1 MRFIYYSIH
10 HYHYH
15 LYIIFTLCV
24 FLTGRR
30 GGVKVLAPSS
40 SRWLEAV
47 ASYGSAISPPPS
59 NENATGGTAAAGV
72 KLHRQQPAGAPAAA
86 SSESG
91 GGSGSSGSSGRKG
104 VVELVDSAPLQK
116 YGVRLYTIAVSGY
129 VQSQSDGADYQGGAS
144 FHFIS
149 FLFIF
154 TQTILGPTQG
164 NASFYPDRL
173 RTTARKWRFHLG
185 FFGFASSRGLRRL
198 ARAREDGES
207 SGGEEHTYFLRHLYT
222 KPIVSPRQAR
232 DKHRKNSKTASFS
245 QQGMMEDDDVPRA
258 VKSEL

>member
-1 MRFIYYSIH
+1 M
-10 HYHYH
+10 
-15 LYIIFTLCV
+15 
-24 FLTGRR
+24 
-30 GGVKVLAPSS
+30 KVLAPSS

-144 FHFIS
+144 FHF
-149 FLFIF
+149 
-154 TQTILGPTQG
+154 TQTISGPTQG

-185 FFGFASSRGLRRL
+185 VFGFASSGGCDGWLEHVRTERAAEVRNTLTFCAIYIQNRSFHQDRLGTNIGKTPKQQVFRSRG
-198 ARAREDGES
+198 
-207 SGGEEHTYFLRHLYT
+207 
-222 KPIVSPRQAR
+222 
-232 DKHRKNSKTASFS
+232 
-245 QQGMMEDDDVPRA
+245 
-258 VKSEL
+258 

>member
-1 MRFIYYSIH
+1 M
-10 HYHYH
+10 
-15 LYIIFTLCV
+15 
-24 FLTGRR
+24 
-30 GGVKVLAPSS
+30 APSS

-129 VQSQSDGADYQGGAS
+129 VQSTSDGADYQGGAS

-149 FLFIF
+149 FHF
-154 TQTILGPTQG
+154 TQTISGPTQG
-164 NASFYPDRL
+164 NASFYPDRH

-185 FFGFASSRGLRRL
+185 FFGFASSGGCDGWLEHVRTE
-198 ARAREDGES
+198 RAAEVRK
-207 SGGEEHTYFLRHLYT
+207 TYFLRHLYT
-222 KPIVSPRQAR
+222 KTIVSPRQAR
-232 DKHRKNSKTASFS
+232 DKHRKNSKTDGVFRSS
-245 QQGMMEDDDVPRA
+245 RG
-258 VKSEL
+258 

>member
-1 MRFIYYSIH
+1 M
-10 HYHYH
+10 
-15 LYIIFTLCV
+15 
-24 FLTGRR
+24 
-30 GGVKVLAPSS
+30 KVLAPSS

-72 KLHRQQPAGAPAAA
+72 KLHRQPAGAPAA

-149 FLFIF
+149 F
-154 TQTILGPTQG
+154 
-164 NASFYPDRL
+164 YPDNL
-173 RTTARKWRFHLG
+173 RTNTRKCFILPRQAQDNRKEMAFSFGG
-185 FFGFASSRGLRRL
+185 FWICIIRGLRRL

-207 SGGEEHTYFLRHLYT
+207 SGGEENLLFAPFIYKNDRFT
-222 KPIVSPRQAR
+222 KTGSGQ
-232 DKHRKNSKTASFS
+232 T
-245 QQGMMEDDDVPRA
+245 
-258 VKSEL
+258 

>member
-1 MRFIYYSIH
+1 M
-10 HYHYH
+10 
-15 LYIIFTLCV
+15 
-24 FLTGRR
+24 
-30 GGVKVLAPSS
+30 KVLAPSS

-59 NENATGGTAAAGV
+59 NETPGGTAAGV
-72 KLHRQQPAGAPAAA
+72 KLHRQPAAPAA

-149 FLFIF
+149 F
-154 TQTILGPTQG
+154 
-164 NASFYPDRL
+164 YPDNL
-173 RTTARKWRFHLG
+173 RTNTRKCFIL
-185 FFGFASSRGLRRL
+185 
-198 ARAREDGES
+198 
-207 SGGEEHTYFLRHLYT
+207 
-222 KPIVSPRQAR
+222 PRQAQ
-232 DKHRKNSKTASFS
+232 DNRKEMAFSFGVFWICIIKGAATAGSS
-245 QQGMMEDDDVPRA
+245 T
-258 VKSEL
+258 

>member
-1 MRFIYYSIH
+1 M
-10 HYHYH
+10 
-15 LYIIFTLCV
+15 
-24 FLTGRR
+24 
-30 GGVKVLAPSS
+30 KVLAPSS
-40 SRWLEAV
+40 SRWLEVV

-144 FHFIS
+144 FHFILPRQS
-149 FLFIF
+149 QDQHKEMLHF
-154 TQTILGPTQG
+154 TQTGSGQPQG
-164 NASFYPDRL
+164 NGVFIWGVLDLHHQGAA
-173 RTTARKWRFHLG
+173 TAG
-185 FFGFASSRGLRRL
+185 SS
-198 ARAREDGES
+198 
-207 SGGEEHTYFLRHLYT
+207 T
-222 KPIVSPRQAR
+222 
-232 DKHRKNSKTASFS
+232 
-245 QQGMMEDDDVPRA
+245 
-258 VKSEL
+258 